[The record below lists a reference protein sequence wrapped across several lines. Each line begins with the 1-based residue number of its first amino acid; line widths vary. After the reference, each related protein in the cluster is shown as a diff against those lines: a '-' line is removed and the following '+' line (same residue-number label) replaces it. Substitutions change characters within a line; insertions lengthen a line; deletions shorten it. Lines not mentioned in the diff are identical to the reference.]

1 MKDVE
6 EWLEEQRHN
15 LFTCFRCGRFGKADE
30 FIVLDWETADGE
42 ERLIYVCHCCLE
54 KYGQIS

>member
-6 EWLEEQRHN
+6 EWLEAQRHN
-15 LFTCFRCGRFGKADE
+15 LFTCFRCVRFEKADK

-42 ERLIYVCHCCLE
+42 GRFIYVCRCCLA
-54 KYGQIS
+54 KCG